1 MATLPEIRS
10 LVRKSAPRDWHQIGE
25 GPTYRSRFAYSK
37 GPGGRW
43 RLEEDSH
50 HTVVVY
56 KRDVDLTIAYGLDFD
71 SLRRDAPEFEW
82 SKVFSDKSVHIGLA
96 DIFWGGSLVDRVGYA
111 LVDGARGTLPIGGG
125 RDGLRVTSWQ
135 VDMARLLH
143 GLKGSGFGGF
153 DDFFGR
159 VHFEV
164 TGE

>member
-1 MATLPEIRS
+1 MTTLQEIRD
-10 LVRKSAPRDWHQIGE
+10 LVRKSEPRDWHQIGE

-56 KRDVDLTIAYGLDFD
+56 KPDVDLTIAYGLDFD

-96 DIFWGGSLVDRVGYA
+96 DIFWRGSLVDRVVYA

-125 RDGLRVTSWQ
+125 HVGLRVSSWQ
-135 VDMARLLH
+135 VDVARLLH
-143 GLKGSGFGGF
+143 GLKGSGFGAF